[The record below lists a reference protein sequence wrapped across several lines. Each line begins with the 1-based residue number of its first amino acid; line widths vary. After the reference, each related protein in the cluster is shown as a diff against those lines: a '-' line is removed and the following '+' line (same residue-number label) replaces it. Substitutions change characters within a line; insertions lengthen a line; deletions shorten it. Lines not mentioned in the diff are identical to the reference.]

1 MKKIQNV
8 VLALMLLLT
17 VITSV
22 FSPVW
27 CFESDGEVS
36 LEWTASCVPDRDCF
50 DCFDLQASALDHAVN
65 QTVFVA
71 LAVPV
76 LPVQKLETLH
86 FQPLSNGISPQD
98 FNLLIQPQFLGKDS
112 VVLLI

>member
-1 MKKIQNV
+1 MAMKKIQNV

-50 DCFDLQASALDHAVN
+50 DCFDLQASALDHAVI

-76 LPVQKLETLH
+76 LPVQKLETL
-86 FQPLSNGISPQD
+86 
-98 FNLLIQPQFLGKDS
+98 
-112 VVLLI
+112 